1 MTGRPR
7 LAVQRTAALAVPAL
21 LAALVALATVAP
33 ERVSAAA
40 PAAPAD
46 SAAAVGQ
53 AAAVQAAAVDS
64 SAYRPARLGDAARAE
79 PLPPGLEGVG
89 VTEKPE
95 SQVPLDAVFRDEDG
109 REVRLGDFFRAGKP
123 VILNLGYYGCPML
136 CGLVANGLV
145 AGLKDLPWNAGQ
157 EFGVVTVSIDPN
169 ETPTL
174 ARLKKQSYL
183 RELGRPVA
191 AAGWHFLTGREPDI
205 RALTEA
211 VGFGFRWNEE
221 RREFAHAAVLIVL
234 TPQGTVSRYLYGIE
248 FDARTLRLS
257 LVEAAEGKVGSP
269 LDRILLYCF
278 HYDASERR
286 YALAAVKLM
295 RAGGL
300 VTALAV
306 TGALALLWRREKR
319 RRREP

>member
-21 LAALVALATVAP
+21 LAALVALAAVAP
-33 ERVSAAA
+33 ERVGA
-40 PAAPAD
+40 AAPAD
-46 SAAAVGQ
+46 SAAAAG
-53 AAAVQAAAVDS
+53 QAAAVDS
-64 SAYRPARLGDAARAE
+64 GAYRPARLGDAARAE

-191 AAGWHFLTGREPDI
+191 AAGWHFLTGREADI

-306 TGALALLWRREKR
+306 TGALTLLWRREKR

>member
-1 MTGRPR
+1 M
-7 LAVQRTAALAVPAL
+7 
-21 LAALVALATVAP
+21 
-33 ERVSAAA
+33 SAAEV
-40 PAAPAD
+40 PI
-46 SAAAVGQ
+46 AAV
-53 AAAVQAAAVDS
+53 S
-64 SAYRPARLGDAARAE
+64 
-79 PLPPGLEGVG
+79 GVRK
-89 VTEKPE
+89 T
-95 SQVPLDAVFRDEDG
+95 FRDEDG

-191 AAGWHFLTGREPDI
+191 AAGWHFLTGREADI

-306 TGALALLWRREKR
+306 TGALTLLWRREKR